1 MHDASA
7 RRGTVD
13 EHRRLT
19 ILQQIDEE
27 PRRTANEV
35 LIAMLLRR
43 LGVGASEDRVRTDLV
58 WLAEQGAVR
67 VEDVGGVLI
76 ATLTGRG
83 AEAAR
88 GETRIPGVARPGPDG

>member
-1 MHDASA
+1 MSA
-7 RRGTVD
+7 AIAGVGD
-13 EHRRLT
+13 EYRRLV
-19 ILQQIDEE
+19 ILQRLDDE
-27 PRRTANEV
+27 PRRTANEI

-43 LGVGASEDRVRTDLV
+43 LGVGASEDRLRTDLV

-76 ATLTGRG
+76 ATLTARG
-83 AEAAR
+83 SEAAR